1 MKTIKVNIVTPDG
14 PVVETEANMIIAVT
28 ESGEI
33 GILPGHIAM
42 VAPLQIG
49 GLRLQKDDSTE
60 HIAVHGGF
68 IEVRPDVV
76 TVLAQ
81 SAELASSID
90 IVRAKKAAEQAEETL
105 RAKKEGREH
114 ELAELD
120 LKRALNRI
128 DVYETRKK

>member
-28 ESGEI
+28 ETGEI

-60 HIAVHGGF
+60 QIAVHGGF

-105 RAKKEGREH
+105 RANKGDREH
-114 ELAELD
+114 ELAVLD

-128 DVYETRKK
+128 DVFETRKK

>member
-28 ESGEI
+28 ETGEI

-60 HIAVHGGF
+60 QIAVHGGF

-90 IVRAKKAAEQAEETL
+90 IDRAKKAAKLAEETL
-105 RAKKEGREH
+105 QAKKEGREH
-114 ELAELD
+114 ELAALD
-120 LKRALNRI
+120 LERALNRI
-128 DVYETRKK
+128 NVYDTRKK

>member
-14 PVVETEANMIIAVT
+14 PVVETEANIIIAAT
-28 ESGEI
+28 ETGEI

-49 GLRLQKDDSTE
+49 GLRLQKEDSTE

-90 IVRAKKAAEQAEETL
+90 IDRANKAAKLAEETL
-105 RAKKEGREH
+105 QAKKEGREH
-114 ELAELD
+114 DLAELD

-128 DVYETRKK
+128 NVYETRKK

>member
-14 PVVETEANMIIAVT
+14 PVVETEANVIIAVT
-28 ESGEI
+28 ETGEI

-90 IVRAKKAAEQAEETL
+90 IIRAKKAAEQAEETL
-105 RAKKEGREH
+105 RAKKDGKEH

-128 DVYETRKK
+128 NVYETRKK

>member
-28 ESGEI
+28 ETGEI

-114 ELAELD
+114 DLAELD

>member
-28 ESGEI
+28 ETGEI

-42 VAPLQIG
+42 VAPLKIG

-60 HIAVHGGF
+60 QIAVHGGF

-105 RAKKEGREH
+105 RANKGDREH
-114 ELAELD
+114 ELAVLD

-128 DVYETRKK
+128 DVFETRKK

>member
-14 PVVETEANMIIAVT
+14 PVSETEADMVIAAT
-28 ESGEI
+28 ETGEI

-49 GLRLQKDDSTE
+49 ALRLKKDNSTVNV
-60 HIAVHGGF
+60 AVHGGF

-81 SAELASSID
+81 QAELASDID
-90 IVRAKKAAEQAEETL
+90 ISRAQRAAKRAEEKL
-105 RAKKEGREH
+105 KAKTDKLEAQ
-114 ELAELD
+114 LAELD
-120 LKRALNRI
+120 LRRAINRI
-128 DVYETRKK
+128 NVYEQK

>member
-14 PVVETEANMIIAVT
+14 PVSETEADMVIAAT
-28 ESGEI
+28 ETGEI

-49 GLRLQKDDSTE
+49 ALRLKKDNSTVNV
-60 HIAVHGGF
+60 AVHGGF

-81 SAELASSID
+81 QAELASDID
-90 IVRAKKAAEQAEETL
+90 ISRAQRAAKRAEEKL
-105 RAKKEGREH
+105 QAKADKLEAQ
-114 ELAELD
+114 LAELD
-120 LKRALNRI
+120 LRRAINRI
-128 DVYETRKK
+128 NVYEQK

>member
-14 PVVETEANMIIAVT
+14 PVLEEEAQMVIATTEA
-28 ESGEI
+28 GEI
-33 GILPGHIAM
+33 GVLPGHIAM

-60 HIAVHGGF
+60 QIAVHGGF

-90 IVRAKKAAEQAEETL
+90 IDRAKKAAKLAEETL
-105 RAKKEGREH
+105 QAKKEGREH
-114 ELAELD
+114 DLAALD

-128 DVYETRKK
+128 NVYETRKK

>member
-14 PVVETEANMIIAVT
+14 PVCETEANMVIAST

-33 GILPGHIAM
+33 GILPGHISM

-49 GLRLQKDDSTE
+49 ALRLKKDNATE
-60 HIAVHGGF
+60 YVAVHGGF

-90 IVRAKKAAEQAEETL
+90 LARAKRAAKRAEDTL
-105 RAKKEGREH
+105 RAKADVLDRKLV
-114 ELAELD
+114 ELELQ
-120 LKRALNRI
+120 RALNRI
-128 DVYETRKK
+128 RVYEAK

>member
-28 ESGEI
+28 ETGEI

-90 IVRAKKAAEQAEETL
+90 IDRAKKAAKLAEETL
-105 RAKKEGREH
+105 QAKKEGREH
-114 ELAELD
+114 ELAALD
-120 LKRALNRI
+120 LERALNRI
-128 DVYETRKK
+128 NVYETRKK

>member
-14 PVVETEANMIIAVT
+14 PVVETEANIIIAVT
-28 ESGEI
+28 ETGEI

-49 GLRLQKDDSTE
+49 GLRLQKDNSTE
-60 HIAVHGGF
+60 QIAVHGGF

-90 IVRAKKAAEQAEETL
+90 IDRAKKAAKLAEETL
-105 RAKKEGREH
+105 QAKKEGREH
-114 ELAELD
+114 ELAALD

>member
-28 ESGEI
+28 ETGEI

-60 HIAVHGGF
+60 QIAVHGGF

-90 IVRAKKAAEQAEETL
+90 IIRAKKAAEQAEETL

-128 DVYETRKK
+128 NVYETRKK

>member
-14 PVVETEANMIIAVT
+14 PVVETEANIVIAAT
-28 ESGEI
+28 ETGDI
-33 GILPGHIAM
+33 GILPGHVAM

-60 HIAVHGGF
+60 QIAVHGGF

-90 IVRAKKAAEQAEETL
+90 IDRAKKAAKLAEETL
-105 RAKKEGREH
+105 QAKKEGREH
-114 ELAELD
+114 DLAALD

-128 DVYETRKK
+128 NVYESRKK

>member
-14 PVVETEANMIIAVT
+14 PVVETEANVIIAVT
-28 ESGEI
+28 ETGEI

-90 IVRAKKAAEQAEETL
+90 IVRAKKAAELAEETL
-105 RAKKEGREH
+105 RAKKEGREQ
-114 ELAELD
+114 ELAGLD

>member
-14 PVVETEANMIIAVT
+14 PVVETDANMVIAVT

-42 VAPLQIG
+42 VAPLKIG
-49 GLRLQKDDSTE
+49 ALRLKKDDSTE

-68 IEVRPDVV
+68 LEIRPDVV

-81 SAELASSID
+81 SAELASTID
-90 IVRAKKAAEQAEETL
+90 IDRAKQAAKRAEEAL
-105 RAKKEGREH
+105 RAKAADLDEKMVGL
-114 ELAELD
+114 ELE
-120 LKRALNRI
+120 RAINRI
-128 DVYETRKK
+128 NVYETRAK